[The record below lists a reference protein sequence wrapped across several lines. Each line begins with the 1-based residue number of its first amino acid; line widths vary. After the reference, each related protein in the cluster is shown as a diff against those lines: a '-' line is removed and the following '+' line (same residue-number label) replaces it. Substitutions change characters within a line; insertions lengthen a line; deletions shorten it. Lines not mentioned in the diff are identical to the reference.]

1 MLGVPKGILN
11 GAVKSGSGHTPKT
24 PFHLGWHRECQ
35 YLRGK
40 VSEQRINLVH
50 PQVQPLTID
59 PSWYE
64 VEQLTTLHAATKLS
78 YQTKPNLQELRTA
91 IGMVHCPGLKLCI
104 RNVHSI
110 KTAHKRGNSERSGKR
125 WQRTYPQKAIYLGW
139 HRECQYLRGKVSG
152 QRINLVHPQVRHLK
166 IDPSWYEVKQRAT
179 LRATIKPS
187 YV

>member
-1 MLGVPKGILN
+1 MLGVPKGVLN

-24 PFHLGWHRECQ
+24 PFHLGWRRECQ
-35 YLRGK
+35 YLREK

-78 YQTKPNLQELRTA
+78 YQTKPNLQELRTT

-104 RNVHSI
+104 RNVHSMNVGST
-110 KTAHKRGNSERSGKR
+110 KGNSERSGKKR
-125 WQRTYPQKAIYLGW
+125 WQRTYPQNSISFRVAQ
-139 HRECQYLRGKVSG
+139 RVSISKG
-152 QRINLVHPQVRHLK
+152 ESEWAANQ
-166 IDPSWYEVKQRAT
+166 PSASSSAALEDRSIV
-179 LRATIKPS
+179 
-187 YV
+187 V